1 MHNFQDAV
9 FIYEDLCSQI
19 STLYQCTFNPFQS
32 SVAFHIETTHMI
44 CRVKLMIGFY
54 MKGHNGLKWVK
65 CVPKINVKNAY
76 LLKPESYLGRL

>member
-1 MHNFQDAV
+1 
-9 FIYEDLCSQI
+9 
-19 STLYQCTFNPFQS
+19 
-32 SVAFHIETTHMI
+32 
-44 CRVKLMIGFY
+44 